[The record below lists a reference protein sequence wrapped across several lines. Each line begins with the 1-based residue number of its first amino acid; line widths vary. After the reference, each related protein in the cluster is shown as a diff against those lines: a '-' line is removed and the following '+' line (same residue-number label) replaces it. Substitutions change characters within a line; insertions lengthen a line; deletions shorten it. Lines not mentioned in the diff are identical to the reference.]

1 MRNLLLKKL
10 PVLLVLIYLVGGL
23 AACQEKEGPAEKAGK
38 KIDQTMEKMG
48 NQIEDAR
55 DKVKDATDK

>member
-1 MRNLLLKKL
+1 MNQL
-10 PVLLVLIYLVGGL
+10 PVLLVLIYLAGGL
-23 AACQEKEGPAEKAGK
+23 AACQKKEGPAEKAGK

-48 NQIEDAR
+48 NQIEDAG